1 MIPCLISLV
10 LLAPVAHVGS
20 PPRELKVMVI
30 FAHPDE
36 GEIYVGGTTA
46 LYTQLGHKV
55 KFLSITNG
63 DAGHFSMNPEDL
75 AKRRFQ
81 EAMEAK
87 RILNL
92 AEYEVLDH
100 HDGKLKDA
108 PEIREQVAARIREF
122 APDVVFTYY
131 PAIGG
136 HNDNMQAGWIVRG
149 ASSLLD
155 PKAMPVFLYVRDYFT
170 TRLSYIPDVAVDIE
184 SVWDVKLNACGAHVS
199 QVVEANPHRLGIMEE
214 LKASKEKRREYLY
227 GNTYDFS
234 HITPDNLVALGKW
247 YGKAVARRVKY
258 VEAFEIAEFGRQ
270 IRDDE
275 VRRLMPMIGNLITLP
290 GRTAW
295 LDTGI
300 DLMRGQA
307 VEISSDG
314 EIQWNVDGKQTCG
327 PAGAVPYTRR
337 GNKPML
343 GVNTGA
349 IIGKIGEDSTDYFAI
364 GAGQR
369 MVPFATGR
377 LFVGVNDDNVR
388 DNDGAFRIWIRTPSG
403 Q

>member
-1 MIPCLISLV
+1 M
-10 LLAPVAHVGS
+10 
-20 PPRELKVMVI
+20 
-30 FAHPDE
+30 
-36 GEIYVGGTTA
+36 
-46 LYTQLGHKV
+46 YTRLGHKV

-63 DAGHFSMNPEDL
+63 DAGHFSMSPEDL

-92 AEYEVLDH
+92 ADYEVLDH

-122 APDVVFTYY
+122 ATDVVFTYY

-136 HNDNMQAGWIVRG
+136 HNDNMQAGWIVQG

-170 TRLSYIPDVAVDIE
+170 TRLSYVPDVAVDIG

-327 PAGAVPYTRR
+327 PAGAVPYTH
-337 GNKPML
+337 
-343 GVNTGA
+343 GA
-349 IIGKIGEDSTDYFAI
+349 TSRCWA
-364 GAGQR
+364 
-369 MVPFATGR
+369 
-377 LFVGVNDDNVR
+377 
-388 DNDGAFRIWIRTPSG
+388 
-403 Q
+403 